1 MNETA
6 TDDHDAQEK
15 LRELLKKF
23 RFAMVTTRAQDGS
36 LQAHP
41 LTVQEAE
48 FDGDLWFVIAR
59 HASAVRHI
67 QADPRVGVSF
77 SSNDAWLSLTGRA
90 EVVTDAAKL
99 EQLWNAAIEAW
110 FPQGPGDPDI
120 VLLRFDAEGGE
131 YWDSPGGR
139 VATLLA
145 FVKHRVTG
153 ERLEGENE
161 KFDL

>member
-41 LTVQEAE
+41 LTVQGAE

-99 EQLWNAAIEAW
+99 EQLWNPAIEAW
-110 FPQGPGDPDI
+110 FPQGPGDPEI

-145 FVKHRVTG
+145 FVTHKVTG

-161 KFDL
+161 KLDL

>member
-6 TDDHDAQEK
+6 TPENDEQAK

-23 RFAMVTTRAQDGS
+23 RFAMVTTRAADGS

-59 HASAVRHI
+59 HASAVQHV

-77 SSNDAWLSLTGRA
+77 SSNDAWLSLSGRA
-90 EVVTDAAKL
+90 EVVTDDAKL
-99 EQLWNAAIEAW
+99 RELWNAGVEAW
-110 FPQGPGDPDI
+110 FPNGPEDPEI

-145 FVKHRVTG
+145 FVKHKVTG
-153 ERLEGENE
+153 ERLEGEHE

>member
-6 TDDHDAQEK
+6 TPENDEQAK

-23 RFAMVTTRAQDGS
+23 RFAMVTTRAADGS

-41 LTVQEAE
+41 LTVQEAA

-59 HASAVRHI
+59 HASAVQHV

-77 SSNDAWLSLTGRA
+77 SSNDAWLSLSGRA
-90 EVVTDAAKL
+90 EVVTDDAKL
-99 EQLWNAAIEAW
+99 RELWNAGVEAW
-110 FPQGPGDPDI
+110 FPNGPEDPEI

-145 FVKHRVTG
+145 FVKHKVTG